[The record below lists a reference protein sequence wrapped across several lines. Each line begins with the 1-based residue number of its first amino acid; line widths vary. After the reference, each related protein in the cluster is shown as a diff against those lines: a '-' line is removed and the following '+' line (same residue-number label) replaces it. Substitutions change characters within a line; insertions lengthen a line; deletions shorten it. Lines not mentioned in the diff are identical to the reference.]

1 MVHRR
6 RVTVESSSSSEPE
19 GSDSDFSSASSH
31 KTSPTSPVEDS
42 APSAEPL
49 KCRKWKRNSSDNG
62 DNNKAKCSKR
72 SQLQKEDNEEP
83 SYPERAQDPGEIHI
97 AKSDRVPQAI
107 RASDLTLG
115 LRRIPAGFHLVF
127 EADGAEYQ
135 TSNKSV
141 HVDQAVVE
149 WHERILLP
157 RELSSKV
164 RVSVYASFELG
175 PMLCHGELLRTFEIS
190 VGELLSFEGRQS
202 LDPSI
207 RHDFNKRSKDSP
219 GRSPVLLHESASST
233 SNVTKVTVQT
243 APSSAELNAQ
253 QVARLLH
260 SLSGPVI
267 NLHISRT
274 PQDIRQCHWRD
285 HECTSICKDS
295 TWRIVL
301 GQPNSRGSRSS
312 VTQIFEK
319 LSTCFNTQNEMLDQI
334 SLMQAA
340 MPGKIS

>member
-97 AKSDRVPQAI
+97 GEVQQVVITAI

-115 LRRIPAGFHLVF
+115 LRWIPAGFHVVVK
-127 EADGAEYQ
+127 ADGAEYQ

-157 RELSSKV
+157 REPSSKV

-190 VGELLSFEGRQS
+190 VGELLDRSEKSHRQYC
-202 LDPSI
+202 
-207 RHDFNKRSKDSP
+207 
-219 GRSPVLLHESASST
+219 LL
-233 SNVTKVTVQT
+233 
-243 APSSAELNAQ
+243 
-253 QVARLLH
+253 
-260 SLSGPVI
+260 
-267 NLHISRT
+267 
-274 PQDIRQCHWRD
+274 
-285 HECTSICKDS
+285 
-295 TWRIVL
+295 
-301 GQPNSRGSRSS
+301 
-312 VTQIFEK
+312 QI
-319 LSTCFNTQNEMLDQI
+319 
-334 SLMQAA
+334 
-340 MPGKIS
+340 MPDRY